1 MVCGDNENMRMT
13 TVSIRLAEPRDL
25 PLLYLLLRAKAIFDG
40 ALAALTATEEE
51 FGQAIFCE
59 HPGCAFAVAELGGK
73 LVGFASYYPV
83 FSTYAAK
90 PGLWMDDLFVDAE
103 ARSCGIGLAL
113 LKYVALEAARKG
125 CCKLEWSL
133 QVSNVRGIAFYKREG
148 AVVREANRFAK
159 LDEGAISRLLE
170 Q

>member
-1 MVCGDNENMRMT
+1 MRRT
-13 TVSIRLAEPRDL
+13 GVSIRIAEPKDL
-25 PLLYLLLRAKAIFDG
+25 PHLYPLLRAKAAFDG
-40 ALAALTATEEE
+40 ALAALTASEEE
-51 FGQAIFCE
+51 FGRAIFCE
-59 HPGCAFAVAELGGK
+59 HPGCTFAVAEREGK

-90 PGLWMDDLFVDAE
+90 PGLWMDDLFVDVE
-103 ARSCGIGLAL
+103 ARNCGIGLAL

-133 QVSNVRGIAFYKREG
+133 QISNARGIAFYKREG
-148 AVVREANRFAK
+148 AVVREANRFAR
-159 LDEGAISRLLE
+159 LDEGAISRLLG